1 MNLIIIKHKIHKKNV
16 LIAVARMSRFQ
27 VKSGRFRGA
36 SINSQSPQSAK
47 HAGISERCVVFAIQK
62 RSLQGF

>member
-1 MNLIIIKHKIHKKNV
+1 MFHELNYHKTQNPQKKNI

-27 VKSGRFRGA
+27 VKSGRFGGA

-47 HAGISERCVVFAIQK
+47 HAGIST
-62 RSLQGF
+62 